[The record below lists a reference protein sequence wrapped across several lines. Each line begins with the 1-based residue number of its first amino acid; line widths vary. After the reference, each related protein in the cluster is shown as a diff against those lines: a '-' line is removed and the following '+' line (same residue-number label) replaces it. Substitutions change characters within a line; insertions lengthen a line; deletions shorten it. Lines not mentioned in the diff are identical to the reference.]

1 MLLSVAGMLSFAQT
15 TGSFKGK
22 LIEQTTKQPIA
33 GASVKIE
40 KVQLGATTDSLGF
53 FAVNNIPAGTYAATI
68 SSVGYQT
75 KYISEIVITAG
86 KTYYSEIEVIQQITS
101 LNDVVVRSF
110 KGENNPLTPVS
121 TFSYS
126 REEIFRNPGAQG
138 DIMRALSS
146 LPGVVSSG
154 AQFSAIAARGQG
166 TQDNVYMVDDI
177 PMFNLS
183 HLEAEGFNSGFNDP
197 NGGRFS
203 IFAPRVIDNV

>member
-1 MLLSVAGMLSFAQT
+1 MTLSNKTKKLLSTFLLTLISVVALAQP

-22 LIEQTTKQPIA
+22 LIEHTTEQPIA
-33 GASVKIE
+33 GATILLDKTTF
-40 KVQLGATTDSLGF
+40 GATTDSLGN
-53 FAVNNIPAGTYAATI
+53 FAVNGIPAGTYSVTI

-75 KYISEIVITAG
+75 KYISETVIIAG
-86 KTYYSEIEVIQQITS
+86 KAYYSELETIQEVTS
-101 LNDVVVRSF
+101 LTNVFVQAR
-110 KGENNPLTPVS
+110 KGDNNLLTPVS

-197 NGGRFS
+197 N
-203 IFAPRVIDNV
+203 